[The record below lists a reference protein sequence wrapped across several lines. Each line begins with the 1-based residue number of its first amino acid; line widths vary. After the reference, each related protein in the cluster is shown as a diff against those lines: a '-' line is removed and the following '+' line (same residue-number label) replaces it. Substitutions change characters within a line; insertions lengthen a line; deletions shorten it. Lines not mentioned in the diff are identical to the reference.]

1 MKLRGCKLKGK
12 KLITCDSVIKIIISR
27 ENIIMD

>member
-12 KLITCDSVIKIIISR
+12 KLVICDSLIEIIISR